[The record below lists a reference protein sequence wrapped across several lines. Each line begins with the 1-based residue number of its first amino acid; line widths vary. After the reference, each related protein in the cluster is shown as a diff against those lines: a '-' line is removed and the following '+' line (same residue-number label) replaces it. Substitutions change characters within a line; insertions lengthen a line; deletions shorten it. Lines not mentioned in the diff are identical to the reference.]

1 MKWWCGSSPSVI
13 HSSLP
18 SNRNTVTSSSPPC
31 TWAPT
36 TCGLSFGVAVNASLA
51 VSVCVPSVVD
61 QPASSLPSDTI
72 SRNSDLGYAELP
84 VVAPLTAER
93 NRMPSQFS
101 VATNHGSA
109 AKVASSG
116 CLISSASSPPVG
128 RVTFQLC
135 RSSTSAGYWHSPELP
150 DVGRDGA
157 DDEASS
163 LVVVDVASA
172 PAASRATAASWNN

>member
-13 HSSLP
+13 HSSVP

-84 VVAPLTAER
+84 VVAPLTAQR
-93 NRMPSQFS
+93 NRMPSQFC
-101 VATNHGSA
+101 VAAYDGSA
-109 AKVASSG
+109 AVLATAV
-116 CLISSASSPPVG
+116 CLISSATPPPSGMSAFQHSRASS
-128 RVTFQLC
+128 
-135 RSSTSAGYWHSPELP
+135 SAWHLHSPYLQER
-150 DVGRDGA
+150 G
-157 DDEASS
+157 S
-163 LVVVDVASA
+163 VD
-172 PAASRATAASWNN
+172 